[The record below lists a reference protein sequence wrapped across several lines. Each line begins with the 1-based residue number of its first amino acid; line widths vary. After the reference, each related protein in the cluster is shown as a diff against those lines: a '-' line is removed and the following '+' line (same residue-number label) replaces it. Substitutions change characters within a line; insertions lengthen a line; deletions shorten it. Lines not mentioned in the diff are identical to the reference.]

1 MGSAGKQPRER
12 ESNLRQEKEE
22 IAKVKKLDP
31 LSTPTFAD
39 AVLVGQTED
48 ELIFELIPP
57 GKHMPTQIGDA
68 VYFRPRMV
76 LKGFKMKDLTGAVN
90 GTD

>member
-1 MGSAGKQPRER
+1 MITAPPPTPAG
-12 ESNLRQEKEE
+12 
-22 IAKVKKLDP
+22 
-31 LSTPTFAD
+31 

-57 GKHMPTQIGDA
+57 GKHMPAQIGDA
-68 VYFRPRMV
+68 VYCGPRTV
-76 LKGFKMKDLTGAVN
+76 LKDFKMNDLAGVVN